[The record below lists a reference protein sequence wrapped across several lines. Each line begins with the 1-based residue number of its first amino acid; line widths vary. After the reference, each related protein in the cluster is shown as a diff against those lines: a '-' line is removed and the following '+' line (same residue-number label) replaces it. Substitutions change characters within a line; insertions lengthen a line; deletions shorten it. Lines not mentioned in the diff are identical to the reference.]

1 MKTDRK
7 IEIDKDNFAQTDTQ
21 TNREQLKKPD
31 RDSERNRSK
40 KLTKEIRLDPIT
52 KWLTKRC
59 LPCYLSVS
67 IFQKRKGKNK
77 VRDCERNFS
86 EDL

>member
-21 TNREQLKKPD
+21 TNREQLKKTD

-40 KLTKEIRLDPIT
+40 
-52 KWLTKRC
+52 
-59 LPCYLSVS
+59 
-67 IFQKRKGKNK
+67 N
-77 VRDCERNFS
+77 
-86 EDL
+86 